1 MVTAPV
7 GRLLWV
13 GLIWL
18 AGTLCWAAD
27 KPPGFALSSAHPDA
41 TAAGV
46 EILEAGGNAFDAA
59 IAVSAA
65 LAVVE
70 PTGSGMGGGGFWLLH
85 MAETGRQ
92 VMVDGRE
99 EAPSAATATLFQN
112 DAGDVVPS
120 LSRDG
125 PLAAAIPG
133 QPAALVHL
141 AKEYGRLPLAQTL
154 APAVRLA
161 REGFAVDGPLLARLA
176 YRFQALSRSPA
187 AARVF
192 LPGGGLPEPGSL
204 IRQPDLANM
213 LEMLA
218 KDGVDGFYSGE
229 MAKRLVRGVRDAGGI
244 WQLEDLA
251 NYRIKERAPVTF
263 DVDGVRVVSASP
275 PSSGGVVLK
284 QVMQVLSLTQA
295 LEQPAVDRK
304 HLVIEALRTAYRDRA
319 AWLGDP
325 DHVEMPIDRLTSE
338 AYAREIAEAI
348 DLERARKSADLIPP
362 QTLIEEGEHTTH
374 FSIIDADGN
383 RVAATLTINLSFGSA
398 FMVPGTGILLNDE
411 MDDFSAKPGVPNAF
425 GLIGTSANAVGPG
438 RRPLSSMSPSFV
450 ETPDRVAILGTP
462 GGSRIIT
469 MVLLGILETLDGSDA
484 TTIVSRPRYHHQYLP
499 DAVYF
504 EPGALS
510 EAEMATLRGRGF
522 TLKSAGREYGN
533 FHAVVWNRSANTLD
547 AAADPRGIGEAAV
560 RSSSAEKVLGA
571 AAD

>member
-1 MVTAPV
+1 MIHMRHP
-7 GRLLWV
+7 GRLNLAV
-13 GLIWL
+13 GLLWL
-18 AGTLCWAAD
+18 VAVVGQAAEH
-27 KPPGFALSSAHPDA
+27 PPGYALSSAHPAA
-41 TAAGV
+41 TAAGA

-59 IAVSAA
+59 VAVSAA

-85 MAETGRQ
+85 QADSGRD

-99 EAPSAATATLFQN
+99 EAPSAATATMFQN
-112 DAGDVVPS
+112 DAGEAVSS

-141 AKEYGRLPLAQTL
+141 AEKYGRLPLSRTL
-154 APAVRLA
+154 APAIRLA
-161 REGFAVDGPLLARLA
+161 RDGFPVDGHLLARLA
-176 YRFQALSRSPA
+176 YRFQTLSRSPA

-192 LPGGGLPEPGSL
+192 LPGGSLPEPGSL
-204 IRQPDLANM
+204 IRQPDLAAM
-213 LEMLA
+213 LELLA
-218 KDGVDGFYSGE
+218 AKGRDGFYAGP
-229 MAKRLVRGVRDAGGI
+229 MAERLVRGVREAGGI
-244 WQLEDLA
+244 WQLQDLA
-251 NYRIKERAPVTF
+251 SYRVREREPITF
-263 DVDGVRVVSASP
+263 ELNGVRVVSASP

-284 QVMQVLSLTQA
+284 QVMRVLSLTDA
-295 LEQPAVDRK
+295 VEQPSVDRK

-325 DHVEMPIDRLTSE
+325 DHVDMPIDRLTSE
-338 AYAREIAEAI
+338 AYAREIADAI
-348 DLERARKSADLIPP
+348 DLEQARKSDDLVPP

-374 FSIIDADGN
+374 FSIIDAEGN

-438 RRPLSSMSPSFV
+438 RRPLSSMSPTFV
-450 ETPDRVAILGTP
+450 ETPERVAILGTP

-499 DAVYF
+499 DAVYY
-504 EPGALS
+504 EPGAFS
-510 EAEMATLRGRGF
+510 DEEMATLTERGF
-522 TLKSAGREYGN
+522 VLKSAGREYGN
-533 FHAVVWNRSANTLD
+533 FHAVLWNRAQATLD
-547 AAADPRGIGEAAV
+547 AAADPRGIGTSRVE
-560 RSSSAEKVLGA
+560 LTP
-571 AAD
+571 DD

>member
-192 LPGGGLPEPGSL
+192 LPGGGLPEP
-204 IRQPDLANM
+204 
-213 LEMLA
+213 
-218 KDGVDGFYSGE
+218 
-229 MAKRLVRGVRDAGGI
+229 
-244 WQLEDLA
+244 
-251 NYRIKERAPVTF
+251 
-263 DVDGVRVVSASP
+263 
-275 PSSGGVVLK
+275 
-284 QVMQVLSLTQA
+284 
-295 LEQPAVDRK
+295 
-304 HLVIEALRTAYRDRA
+304 A
-319 AWLGDP
+319 A
-325 DHVEMPIDRLTSE
+325 
-338 AYAREIAEAI
+338 
-348 DLERARKSADLIPP
+348 
-362 QTLIEEGEHTTH
+362 
-374 FSIIDADGN
+374 
-383 RVAATLTINLSFGSA
+383 
-398 FMVPGTGILLNDE
+398 
-411 MDDFSAKPGVPNAF
+411 
-425 GLIGTSANAVGPG
+425 
-438 RRPLSSMSPSFV
+438 
-450 ETPDRVAILGTP
+450 
-462 GGSRIIT
+462 
-469 MVLLGILETLDGSDA
+469 
-484 TTIVSRPRYHHQYLP
+484 
-499 DAVYF
+499 
-504 EPGALS
+504 
-510 EAEMATLRGRGF
+510 
-522 TLKSAGREYGN
+522 
-533 FHAVVWNRSANTLD
+533 
-547 AAADPRGIGEAAV
+547 
-560 RSSSAEKVLGA
+560 
-571 AAD
+571 

>member
-1 MVTAPV
+1 
-7 GRLLWV
+7 
-13 GLIWL
+13 
-18 AGTLCWAAD
+18 
-27 KPPGFALSSAHPDA
+27 
-41 TAAGV
+41 
-46 EILEAGGNAFDAA
+46 
-59 IAVSAA
+59 
-65 LAVVE
+65 
-70 PTGSGMGGGGFWLLH
+70 
-85 MAETGRQ
+85 
-92 VMVDGRE
+92 
-99 EAPSAATATLFQN
+99 
-112 DAGDVVPS
+112 
-120 LSRDG
+120 
-125 PLAAAIPG
+125 
-133 QPAALVHL
+133 
-141 AKEYGRLPLAQTL
+141 
-154 APAVRLA
+154 
-161 REGFAVDGPLLARLA
+161 
-176 YRFQALSRSPA
+176 
-187 AARVF
+187 
-192 LPGGGLPEPGSL
+192 
-204 IRQPDLANM
+204 
-213 LEMLA
+213 
-218 KDGVDGFYSGE
+218 
-229 MAKRLVRGVRDAGGI
+229 
-244 WQLEDLA
+244 
-251 NYRIKERAPVTF
+251 
-263 DVDGVRVVSASP
+263 
-275 PSSGGVVLK
+275 
-284 QVMQVLSLTQA
+284 
-295 LEQPAVDRK
+295 
-304 HLVIEALRTAYRDRA
+304 
-319 AWLGDP
+319 
-325 DHVEMPIDRLTSE
+325 MPIDRLTSE